1 MTESISGWKTFW
13 NKGDWWRAVI
23 VTVVYLA
30 LYVGAGQLVGLL
42 FGDKV
47 DADDIFASAQS
58 VFFGLFLPLLLGSI
72 VAAAFVASLG
82 WFPALFARQPIR
94 GRWWMWIA
102 PVLVLLAVVLRLLG
116 IDYASYAEGVV
127 LVTFAAGLLVGF
139 VEEILTRGIAV
150 KMLRDAG
157 RSEWVVMVVSSAI
170 FAGMHATNILGGQ
183 ELSTVLATVGFTF
196 GFGICMYLTL
206 RATGNLIWPMLI
218 HGLYD
223 PTLFLATGGIDEVRS
238 GTESV
243 FLTLAGP
250 ANLLFILM
258 ALVALV
264 AVRGRV
270 RSGPASRGAGAVA

>member
-1 MTESISGWKTFW
+1 MTEPTSGWKTFW

-72 VAAAFVASLG
+72 FAAAFVASLG

-250 ANLLFILM
+250 ANILFILM

-270 RSGPASRGAGAVA
+270 RPGPASREAGAVA